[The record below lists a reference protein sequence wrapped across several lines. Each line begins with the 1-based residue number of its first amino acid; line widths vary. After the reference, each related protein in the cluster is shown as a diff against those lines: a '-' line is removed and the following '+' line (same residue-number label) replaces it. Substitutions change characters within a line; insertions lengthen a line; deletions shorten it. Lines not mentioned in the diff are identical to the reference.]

1 MKHLDDLIVQAQ
13 NDNNFKRITEE
24 IKNNRMKYA
33 EVLKQAQTLLALD
46 PRTVFIGQA
55 VEYEGTGLYDTMAHL
70 PANKKLELPVAEYLQ
85 TGLANGMAI
94 EGMIPVS
101 TYPRW
106 NFILMGVDQIVNHLD
121 KFIEMSNGKLDP
133 KVIIRVAV
141 GSERP
146 VDPQCQ
152 HKGNFSEAFRQMT
165 RNIEV
170 IELFEPEDIVPAYE
184 KALNRTDGINTILVE
199 FGDFSKEK

>member
-1 MKHLDDLIVQAQ
+1 
-13 NDNNFKRITEE
+13 
-24 IKNNRMKYA
+24 MKYF
-33 EVLKQAQTLLALD
+33 EELKRAMSLLAEHPKTL
-46 PRTVFIGQA
+46 FIGQA
-55 VEYEGTGLYDTMAHL
+55 VKYEGTGLFDTMVHL
-70 PANKKLELPVAEYLQ
+70 PAEKKLELPVAEYLQ
-85 TGLANGMAI
+85 SGLANGMAI
-94 EGMIPVS
+94 EGMIPIS

-106 NFILMGVDQIVNHLD
+106 NFLLMGVDQIVNHLD

-152 HKGNFSEAFRQMT
+152 HKRGTSQKHFRQMT